1 MGNDDRADVIG
12 DRPTSTID
20 RRRLLWIAL
29 VAAWPRGGG
38 AQTAAAPDPLA
49 ALDAAPRSV
58 VAQYLK
64 GKSRPGEGDAAP
76 DRVLLV
82 DLDGDGAVEAV
93 VQWTFYGPTF
103 AQSFVSVFAG
113 RDPVRL
119 ADETRLTGLVE
130 QVRIEGRQIRVDA
143 KTLGPGDARCCPTKA
158 IVERFRWAAG
168 RLRKG

>member
-1 MGNDDRADVIG
+1 METVIM
-12 DRPTSTID
+12 D
-20 RRRLLWIAL
+20 RRGLLWIAL
-29 VAAWPRGGG
+29 AAAWPRRGG
-38 AQTAAAPDPLA
+38 AQTAATDPLA
-49 ALDAAPRSV
+49 VLDGGQRRA
-58 VAQYLK
+58 VAQHLA
-64 GKSRPGEGDAAP
+64 GKSRPGEGDAAA
-76 DRVLLV
+76 DHVLLA
-82 DLDGDGAVEAV
+82 DLDGDGAAEAV

-119 ADETRLTGLVE
+119 AGETRLTGLVE

-158 IVERFRWAAG
+158 IVERFRWASG